1 MKIRQENHEDV
12 ELIRLDGRLDVHST
26 PFVLEL
32 LDDLVED
39 NVKKIIL
46 DMSDVKFISSYGLGT
61 LVTTL
66 KNIRGNGGTLKLAS
80 LRPEIK
86 VPLEVTGLLSKFEV
100 FNTSDEAI
108 NSFVS

>member
-1 MKIRQENHEDV
+1 VKIRHENHDDV
-12 ELIRLDGRLDVHST
+12 ELIKLDGRLDVHST

-46 DMSDVKFISSYGLGT
+46 DMGKVKFISSYGLGT
-61 LVTTL
+61 LFSTL
-66 KNIRGNGGTLKLAS
+66 KNVQGNGGALKLAS

-86 VPLEVTGLLSKFEV
+86 VPLEVTGILSKFEV
-100 FNTSDEAI
+100 FNTPDEAI
-108 NSFVS
+108 KSFTS